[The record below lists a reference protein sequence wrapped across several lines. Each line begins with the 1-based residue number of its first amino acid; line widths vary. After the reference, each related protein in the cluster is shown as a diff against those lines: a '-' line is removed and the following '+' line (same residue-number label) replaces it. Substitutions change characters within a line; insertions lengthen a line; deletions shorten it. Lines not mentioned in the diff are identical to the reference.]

1 MSLEY
6 GPLIRLWGIHSSQ
19 LPAVSA
25 SPDELTPF
33 LSSILLEAAPFISN
47 VPSPERS
54 PFKTA
59 WQSMGSRRFLSS
71 KSPVYMY
78 NRTVHTD
85 VLESLAQQHHLPQLK
100 GGRLQPEKWY
110 LRRSTHEDSAAP
122 GTARWDEWVKC
133 FKEHHSEAEK
143 EFTPT
148 VLGTTVHQEW
158 DCRDVEVELDGEI
171 WTDWT
176 LKLEES
182 VHQLPPPFK
191 DRVFPVLQATAA
203 VRGGR
208 KFMVVQIA
216 ASDLNT
222 DKQRSKTVRGAYTSI
237 ERLMETPDGI
247 EWVMATT
254 SDAKG
259 SLPPWMQKMAM
270 PGPVAKDVALFLSW
284 IASQRTTG
292 KTSLDWSGGQATKGK
307 QALAKMTFELSIR
320 QVSAQTDRL
329 QRDLQKLVHSTSQDK
344 EFREQHEVRLQKLW
358 QEMLAVKQ
366 HMSQVD
372 GGQKGAE
379 ELRADFEKC
388 QQETKSLI
396 SEFQHEIKE
405 LRELFDGLSRQLD
418 QLPTLADSIIES
430 GYKSQ
435 STTVT
440 RSTLDSQTQPSL
452 QRGCSLNSQDSW
464 GTSMDQ
470 SVEELVQ
477 AGHDKQAVTD
487 ASIRVI
493 ETIKSTRRWH
503 RDHKATILS
512 DAEYTASYLKQQSKR
527 DPDLAVRIQKALLR
541 RVRRNRRLANPPPRS
556 LAEFC
561 KDIKWQDVIDTVQD
575 MLVKHE
581 KRTMMEMLKESQ

>member
-270 PGPVAKDVALFLSW
+270 PGPVAKD
-284 IASQRTTG
+284 
-292 KTSLDWSGGQATKGK
+292 
-307 QALAKMTFELSIR
+307 ALAKMTFELSIR

>member
-1 MSLEY
+1 MV
-6 GPLIRLWGIHSSQ
+6 R
-19 LPAVSA
+19 A
-25 SPDELTPF
+25 T
-33 LSSILLEAAPFISN
+33 
-47 VPSPERS
+47 R
-54 PFKTA
+54 
-59 WQSMGSRRFLSS
+59 
-71 KSPVYMY
+71 
-78 NRTVHTD
+78 
-85 VLESLAQQHHLPQLK
+85 
-100 GGRLQPEKWY
+100 
-110 LRRSTHEDSAAP
+110 RRS
-122 GTARWDEWVKC
+122 
-133 FKEHHSEAEK
+133 
-143 EFTPT
+143 
-148 VLGTTVHQEW
+148 
-158 DCRDVEVELDGEI
+158 
-171 WTDWT
+171 
-176 LKLEES
+176 
-182 VHQLPPPFK
+182 LPPP
-191 DRVFPVLQATAA
+191 R
-203 VRGGR
+203 
-208 KFMVVQIA
+208 
-216 ASDLNT
+216 N
-222 DKQRSKTVRGAYTSI
+222 
-237 ERLMETPDGI
+237 
-247 EWVMATT
+247 TT
-254 SDAKG
+254 SDG
-259 SLPPWMQKMAM
+259 STNSLVEAAAVSTSTSTSATSAQTPLQPKH
-270 PGPVAKDVALFLSW
+270 PVARAE
-284 IASQRTTG
+284 
-292 KTSLDWSGGQATKGK
+292 
-307 QALAKMTFELSIR
+307 ALAKMTFELSIR